1 MADYRLS
8 AAAVAD
14 LKRIYQYSSETFG
27 ATQTEADPWDARR
40 IPKDR
45 SKRRRIASGYF
56 RFRYQSH
63 MIFYTIEQDHI
74 VIQRLLYGRMNFAKW
89 I

>member
-1 MADYRLS
+1 MLAEFPRTGRS
-8 AAAVAD
+8 AEE
-14 LKRIYQYSSETFG
+14 LRT
-27 ATQTEADPWDARR
+27 
-40 IPKDR
+40 
-45 SKRRRIASGYF
+45 GYF